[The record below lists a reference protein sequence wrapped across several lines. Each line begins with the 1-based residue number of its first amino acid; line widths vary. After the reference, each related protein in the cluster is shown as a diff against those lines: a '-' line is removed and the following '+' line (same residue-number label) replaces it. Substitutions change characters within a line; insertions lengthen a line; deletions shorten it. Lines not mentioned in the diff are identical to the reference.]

1 MAEVLEK
8 PKLFLDIK
16 SFVWFCLLL
25 LTLLALRVW
34 WEYSGYKAFITK
46 PFYYTYATVID
57 AYSKTKNNHT
67 YQVIKLRADEGFV
80 FYTTTYSK
88 EPLKHL
94 RLRLKLLPSKEI
106 PFMDYLRTFYIPSII
121 KEKEKLPLD
130 VKGRLLQKVAFQHTD
145 ASIASFYNAIFF
157 ATLLDKNLRDKVSLL
172 GISHLVALSGFH
184 LGLLWG
190 LVYGVLLL
198 LYRPLQQRYFPYRYA
213 LFDLGVVT
221 MLFLGAYLWFV
232 DFPPSLVR
240 SYAML
245 LVGWVMVLLGIEL
258 LSFSFLVVVVLALLS
273 LLPSL
278 LVSLGFWLSV
288 SGVFYIYLL
297 LLYTQKFNAW
307 SLKLLIIPLGIF
319 ILMLPI
325 IHTIFGATSGYQ
337 LLSPLLSVVFIAFYP
352 LVILLHIVGF
362 GDLLDAPLLWL
373 FALPQNA
380 KEMLL
385 EPWVGV
391 VYILLSLGAIAHR
404 YIFGFLVTLASL
416 YMLYLFIFIQ

>member
-8 PKLFLDIK
+8 PKLFLDTK
-16 SFVWFCLLL
+16 SFVWFCVILLSII
-25 LTLLALRVW
+25 ALRISWGYV
-34 WEYSGYKAFITK
+34 GYKSFITK
-46 PFYYTYATVID
+46 PFYYTYVTVID

-67 YQVIKLRADEGFV
+67 YQVLKLRADEGFV
-80 FYTTTYSK
+80 FYTTTYKK
-88 EPLKHL
+88 EPLNNF
-94 RLRLKLLPSKEI
+94 RLRLKLLPSKKI
-106 PFMDYLRTFYIPSII
+106 AFMDYLGVFYLPSII

-130 VKGRLLQKVAFQHTD
+130 FKDKLLQKVALQHTNT
-145 ASIASFYNAIFF
+145 SITSFYNAIFF
-157 ATLLDKNLRDKVSLL
+157 ATALDKGLRQKVSLL
-172 GISHLVALSGFH
+172 GVSHLVALSGFH

-221 MLFLGAYLWFV
+221 MLFLGIYLWFV

-258 LSFSFLVVVVLALLS
+258 LSFSFLVVVVLALLV

-278 LVSLGFWLSV
+278 LGSLGFWLSV

-297 LLYTQKFNAW
+297 LLYSKSVNHWLIT
-307 SLKLLIIPLGIF
+307 LLLIPLGIF

-325 IHTIFGATSGYQ
+325 IHTIFGVISGYQ

-352 LVILLHIVGF
+352 LVIVLHLVGF
-362 GDLLDAPLLWL
+362 GGVLDVPLLWL
-373 FALPQNA
+373 FGLPQDT

-416 YMLYLFIFIQ
+416 YMLYLFVFIQ